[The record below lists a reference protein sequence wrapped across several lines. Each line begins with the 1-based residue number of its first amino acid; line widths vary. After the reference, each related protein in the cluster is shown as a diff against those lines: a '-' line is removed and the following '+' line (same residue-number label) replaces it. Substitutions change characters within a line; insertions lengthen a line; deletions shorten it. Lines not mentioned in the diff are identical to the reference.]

1 VSDKGSDFLMTG
13 KYSDIEQWSSDPEDL
28 DDYYEST
35 KLEARFDP
43 MTIQLLV
50 VEAIQKHQ
58 AYGMLF
64 EDYIKQRKKFM
75 SYDET
80 EKKRLSFYLP
90 LFPAMMSADYAT
102 DFRISYNQFLV
113 FMIELGLITFLY
125 DYHDQYDT
133 VKEGKKT
140 LSKMVTSERNRIYYL
155 QMDKQT
161 ICIGSCAGSRIGK
174 VKHFTPNVPEWLYN
188 AITDSATYIN
198 MSVSDFIYLCWCIG
212 VQSSLTEDKVNPVL
226 SGDNSAILS
235 TFNHEFDIYAGQI
248 DHTMTSMKTDT
259 YNNQ

>member
-1 VSDKGSDFLMTG
+1 MTG
-13 KYSDIEQWSSDPEDL
+13 KYSDIEQWSSGPDDL

-43 MTIQLLV
+43 LTIQLLV
-50 VEAIQKHQ
+50 VEAIPKHA

-90 LFPAMMSADYAT
+90 LFPAMMSSDYAT
-102 DFRISYNQFLV
+102 AFDISYHQFLV
-113 FMIELGLITFLY
+113 FMVELGLITFMY
-125 DYHDQYDT
+125 DYHDQYQT

-140 LSKMVTSERNRIYYL
+140 LSKLVTSERNRIYYL

-161 ICIGSCAGSRIGK
+161 ICIGSCGGFKNGK
-174 VKHFTPNVPEWLYN
+174 TKHFSPTVPEWLYN

-198 MSVSDFIYLCWCIG
+198 MSISDFVYLCWCVG
-212 VQSSLTEDKVNPVL
+212 MKSALTNDQANPILDK
-226 SGDNSAILS
+226 DNTGILTS
-235 TFNHEFDIYAGQI
+235 FDHEFSIYADRI
-248 DHTMTSMKTDT
+248 EHSLIEMKLWKADE
-259 YNNQ
+259 